1 MKYKPLYKVT
11 LNGET
16 IGYVENKNEFENA
29 INKMVTVE
37 EECVAF
43 RTIEAEQNYEL
54 QFVEKTKQVNEQEVL
69 AKIQENTTT
78 IYTMFGIVVN
88 DEIKTYVK
96 TEEEAQNVIE
106 ELNQKCKEKNI
117 EIEIGMRQIYTDTK
131 QDTEEGSVIV
141 AKIEDETIAPLAD
154 ITKKQE
160 KQEEQKAISTV
171 NGIQLAVR
179 PISGT
184 ITSRYGARSSRRSG
198 AHTGLDIA
206 AKTGTPIKVTTDGS
220 VTFAGRSGSYGYL
233 VKVSHGNGVET
244 WYAHCSKLYVSKGQA
259 VSAGDTIAAVG
270 STGNSTGPHL
280 HFEIRVDGKTLNPQ
294 KYIY

>member
-29 INKMVTVE
+29 INEMVTVE

-78 IYTMFGIVVN
+78 IYTMFGIIVN

-131 QDTEEGSVIV
+131 QDTEEGSVVI

-154 ITKKQE
+154 IAKKQE

-184 ITSRYGARSSRRSG
+184 ITSRYGVRSSRRSG

-206 AKTGTPIKVTTDGS
+206 AKTGTPIQVTTDGN
-220 VTFAGRSGSYGYL
+220 VTFAGRNGSYGYL

-244 WYAHCSKLYVSKGQA
+244 WYAHCSKLYVSKGQT

-280 HFEIRVDGKTLNPQ
+280 HFEIRVDGKPLNPQ